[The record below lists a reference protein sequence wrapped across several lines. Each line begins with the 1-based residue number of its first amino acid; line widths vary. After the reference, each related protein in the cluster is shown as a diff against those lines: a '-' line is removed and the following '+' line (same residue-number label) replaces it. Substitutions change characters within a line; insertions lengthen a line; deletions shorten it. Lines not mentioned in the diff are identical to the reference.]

1 MKAMQVN
8 EGNVVEILDLPIPEA
23 EPGEVVIKVQYSGV
37 NYKDAL
43 AVTGKGKILRSFP
56 MTPGIDAAGVIEA
69 SADERFSVGEPVV
82 VTGYAMG
89 ERFNGA
95 FAEYV
100 KVAADYVVPLP
111 EGLTAEECMI
121 LGTAG
126 FTAAYAVHQM
136 QRNDQQP
143 ENGPIL
149 VTGATGGVG
158 SLAVNMLSNLGYEVV
173 AVSGKMSQTDWLK
186 SIGATS
192 VVDRNEIDY
201 GTRPL
206 EAARWAGAV
215 DTVGGEPLAG
225 LLPCIKPLGNVAAI
239 GLAAGFKLNTTVMP
253 FILRGVNLLGI
264 NSVDC
269 PMPLRKTLWNRL
281 ASDLKPTMLNQIH
294 SGDLTLDEIP
304 EFCNKMIASEIS
316 GRWLVK
322 L

>member
-1 MKAMQVN
+1 MKAMQIQ
-8 EGNVVEILDLPIPEA
+8 EGNKVEILDLPVPET
-23 EPGEVVIKVQYSGV
+23 EPGEVIIKVQYSGV

-43 AVTGKGKILRSFP
+43 AVTGKGKILRKFP
-56 MTPGIDAAGVIEA
+56 MTPGIDAAGEIEA
-69 SADERFSVGEPVV
+69 SADERFSAGEAVV
-82 VTGYAMG
+82 VTGCGMG

-100 KVAADYVVPLP
+100 KVNADYVVPST
-111 EGLTAEECMI
+111 EGLTAKECMI

-126 FTAAYAVHQM
+126 FTAAYAIHQM
-136 QRNDQQP
+136 EKNDQHP
-143 ENGPIL
+143 DNGPVL

-192 VVDRNEIDY
+192 VIDRNEIDY

-215 DTVGGEPLAG
+215 DTVGGDPLAG
-225 LLPCIKPLGNVAAI
+225 LLPCIQPLGNVAAI
-239 GLAAGFKLNTTVMP
+239 GLAAGFKLQTTVMP

-269 PMPLRKTLWNRL
+269 PMPLRKTLWQRL
-281 ASDLKPTMLNQIH
+281 ASDLKPSVLDQIL
-294 SGDLTLDEIP
+294 SGELSLDTIP
-304 EFCNKMIASEIS
+304 DFCNKMIKSEIS